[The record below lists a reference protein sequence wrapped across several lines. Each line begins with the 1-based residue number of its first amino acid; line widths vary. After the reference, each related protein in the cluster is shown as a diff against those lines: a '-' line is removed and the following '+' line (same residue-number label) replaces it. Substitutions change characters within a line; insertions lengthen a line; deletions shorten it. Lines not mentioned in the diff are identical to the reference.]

1 MLIGAG
7 GSLVALSLQVKGASC
22 LPWGRLRLGQANF
35 GFRVRL
41 AINEVVDSGSSHKKE
56 LVSLKVRCVASREL
70 KTLFSVTAVFFHPH
84 DEKGSA
90 FLVGGGLAQGIAL
103 LEQFP

>member
-1 MLIGAG
+1 ML
-7 GSLVALSLQVKGASC
+7 
-22 LPWGRLRLGQANF
+22 WGRLRLGQANF

-70 KTLFSVTAVFFHPH
+70 KTLISVAAIFFHAH
-84 DEKGSA
+84 DKKGSA
-90 FLVGGGLAQGIAL
+90 LLIGGWFAQGVRF
-103 LEQFP
+103 LEQFS

>member
-7 GSLVALSLQVKGASC
+7 GTLVALSLQVKGASC

-41 AINEVVDSGSSHKKE
+41 TINEVVDSGSSHTEE
-56 LVSLKVRCVASREL
+56 LVSLKVGRVASREL
-70 KTLFSVTAVFFHPH
+70 KTLISVTAVFFHPH
-84 DEKGSA
+84 NEKGSA
-90 FLVGGGLAQGIAL
+90 FLVGGGFAQGVEL
-103 LEQFP
+103 LEQFS